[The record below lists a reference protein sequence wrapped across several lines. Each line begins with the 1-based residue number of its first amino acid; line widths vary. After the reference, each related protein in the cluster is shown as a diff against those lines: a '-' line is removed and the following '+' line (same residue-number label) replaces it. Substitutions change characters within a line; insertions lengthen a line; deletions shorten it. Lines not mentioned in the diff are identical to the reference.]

1 MLNMVILML
10 QNTTRNKKK
19 IKNINK
25 RSRISTTTITAG
37 VVAMKTEATMTNNT
51 IITGAI
57 ISIKTKATTIR
68 IEVAFLTITNIK
80 VIIKIRRIM
89 AQEEEEKTIISTAK
103 IIIATEK
110 VATINSKISEVIMI
124 MIVLRRLKK
133 WELDL
138 KVSLI
143 SLKEPILTRT
153 ETITEE

>member
-57 ISIKTKATTIR
+57 INIKIKATTIR
-68 IEVAFLTITNIK
+68 IEVDFLTITNIK

>member
-1 MLNMVILML
+1 M
-10 QNTTRNKKK
+10 
-19 IKNINK
+19 
-25 RSRISTTTITAG
+25 ITAG
-37 VVAMKTEATMTNNT
+37 VVVMKTEATMTNNT

-57 ISIKTKATTIR
+57 INIKTKATTIR
-68 IEVAFLTITNIK
+68 IEVAILTITNIK